1 GEGEDGA
8 SADLVG
14 QQSAEAR
21 ADRHPGE
28 AGGGDEGAVGLREV
42 PVDGQGGD
50 DEGDQADV
58 HRVQRPADAGGAQQP
73 AVLAGEGEAVQALSG
88 SADGGPARSPE
99 RGGRGSWSS
108 PTVGTA
114 RGAPWAGWAHH
125 GSPRRTRPATGIT
138 SRGAVV
144 LHPAQDSWALSA
156 NEGGRVRAPPASAHS
171 PAAQ

>member
-1 GEGEDGA
+1 DGA

-73 AVLAGEGEAVQALSG
+73 AVLAGEGEAVQALRAG
-88 SADGGPARSPE
+88 RPAG
-99 RGGRGSWSS
+99 RGGGRRRGA
-108 PTVGTA
+108 GGAGGGAAA
-114 RGAPWAGWAHH
+114 RGGGAGWGAAAW
-125 GSPRRTRPATGIT
+125 GGAGGGAGGVALAPRRWGGAEGGWG
-138 SRGAVV
+138 RGALTVMRG
-144 LHPAQDSWALSA
+144 PECIAFA
-156 NEGGRVRAPPASAHS
+156 ASA
-171 PAAQ
+171 